1 VNGRLN
7 IVQANQN
14 TFFEIPN
21 STSVKSNILP
31 LNLQDFL
38 RDQAVNEA
46 LEGKEITSFLVVA
59 KNEVNGKVK
68 DTCIMITLSK
78 KRMLTYP
85 LCRVP
90 NTTSDVFLQIR
101 RQRVYI
107 NDAFSIDLKD
117 MSRYLLSLLLLEHG
131 HPKIV
136 N

>member
-7 IVQANQN
+7 IDQANQN

-46 LEGKEITSFLVVA
+46 LEGKEITSFLAVA